1 MRQKSLVTPWLRMA
15 VAMLASMA
23 CATVLAEEKKGAW
36 PFKIIDAECEVAS
49 SEVSATGLFVCQ
61 YVCNDADHT
70 KISVVYNTSGGGQC
84 RTPIKKKIRQ
94 YIK

>member
-1 MRQKSLVTPWLRMA
+1 MRTKPLVTPWSRLSAA
-15 VAMLASMA
+15 VLALMA
-23 CATVLAEEKKGAW
+23 CAAVLAEETKGAR
-36 PFKIIDAECEVAS
+36 PFKIIDAKCEVAS

-61 YVCNDADHT
+61 YVCNDTDNT
-70 KISVVYNTSGGGQC
+70 KVAVVYNTSGGGQC

>member
-1 MRQKSLVTPWLRMA
+1 MRQQPLVTPWVRLATA
-15 VAMLASMA
+15 VLALMA
-23 CATVLAEEKKGAW
+23 CAVVLAEEKKGGK

-61 YVCNDADHT
+61 YVCNDTDHT
-70 KISVVYNTSGGGQC
+70 KVAVVYNTSGAGQC

>member
-1 MRQKSLVTPWLRMA
+1 MRHISLVTPWLRLA
-15 VAMLASMA
+15 VTVLPLMA
-23 CATVLAEEKKGAW
+23 CAAVLAEEKTGAK
-36 PFKIIDAECEVAS
+36 PFKVIDAECELAS

-61 YVCNDADHT
+61 YVCNDTDRT
-70 KISVVYNTSGGGQC
+70 KAAVVYNTSGGGQC

>member
-1 MRQKSLVTPWLRMA
+1 MRQKPLVTPWSRLSAA
-15 VAMLASMA
+15 VLALMA
-23 CATVLAEEKKGAW
+23 CAAVLAEETKGAR
-36 PFKIIDAECEVAS
+36 PFKIIDAKCEVAS

-61 YVCNDADHT
+61 YVCNDTDNT
-70 KISVVYNTSGGGQC
+70 KVAVVYNTSGGGQC